1 MYNTKEVRLI
11 NDLVSKV
18 AFIIRR
24 SLRLSILTNEF
35 SDLYNSST
43 TDSKEISLNNKIFK
57 LVDCFIYVFWRY
69 GKLFTQVYM

>member
-43 TDSKEISLNNKIFK
+43 IDSKEISLNNKIFK